1 MVNSKKILILTSGKV
16 EKLNAFKSRDV
27 VLASFN
33 EINFSSENKELF
45 VGVNNLKD
53 FKLIY
58 FRMVGKSLETASLVV
73 NFSKENKIKIID
85 RMYESS
91 NLLPISLGKTLE
103 MTKLLKSNIPIPKTV
118 FGDFSKLNFPYVVK
132 STTGQRGREVW
143 LINNNK
149 DLVNL
154 KKTFKDNKFYFAQE
168 LILNARRIRV
178 LVVGK
183 KVIGAISRPTKWN
196 KAPEKLTIN
205 PIPENIK
212 KLALDATCAVSLDI
226 CGVDILINDTKP
238 NKMWVIEVN
247 AAPSWNLINKFC
259 GISVEDE
266 IIKFLQKQV

>member
-1 MVNSKKILILTSGKV
+1 MKKVLILTSGSV
-16 EKLNAFKSRDV
+16 DKLIDFKRENIT
-27 VLASFN
+27 LASFN
-33 EINFSSENKELF
+33 EINFSSDNRDLF
-45 VGVNNLKD
+45 VGKESLRN

-58 FRMVGKSLETASLVV
+58 FRMVGKSLEVASLVV
-73 NFSKENKIKIID
+73 NFAKKNKIKIID

-103 MTKLLKSNIPIPKTV
+103 LTRLLKSNIPIPKTV

-143 LINNNK
+143 LVSNNK
-149 DLVNL
+149 DLVNI
-154 KKTFKDNKFYFAQE
+154 KKTFKNNKLYFAQE

-212 KLALDATCAVSLDI
+212 KLALDATNAVNLDI
-226 CGVDILINDTKP
+226 CGVDILIDDTKP
-238 NKMWVIEVN
+238 NNMWVIEVN
-247 AAPSWNLINKFC
+247 AAPSWNLINRFC